1 MPGDNRQRLRPWQSD
16 AEPSGSVT
24 PVRYDRSAFD
34 QALPTSVGGFIGSFD
49 MVEFFHNFANA
60 FAEGFKQG
68 ARETPRGFFFPLR
81 WLWAVMTGRQRP
93 RIDF

>member
-1 MPGDNRQRLRPWQSD
+1 
-16 AEPSGSVT
+16 
-24 PVRYDRSAFD
+24 
-34 QALPTSVGGFIGSFD
+34 

-81 WLWAVMTGRQRP
+81 WLWAVLTGRQRP